1 MEQLVA
7 KDDASVYHASW
18 AELAEVV
25 AAVGGCDAL
34 IVDAPYSE
42 RTHAGHDEAAT
53 SKNRTAGPGAFSVLD
68 YGHWSDVDVR
78 SFVGA
83 FAPMVRGWIVTITD
97 HVLAPHWENA
107 LGGLG
112 LNVFSPL
119 AFVAP
124 RGPRLAGDGPAQWAT
139 WIVVA
144 RPRGAEWLKWGSLP
158 GAYVLPRGS
167 GGRPSLIGG
176 KHQWLMDRLVE
187 DYSRPGDLICDPC
200 CGAGTTLTAALRT
213 GRRAIGGDIN
223 REHAEMAARAV
234 GGMVQRPLFGGA
246 A

>member
-25 AAVGGCDAL
+25 AAAGGCDAL

-42 RTHAGHDEAAT
+42 RTHGGHNDKRIDLTEMSYRKINYA
-53 SKNRTAGPGAFSVLD
+53 
-68 YGHWSDVDVR
+68 HWSSVDVR
-78 SFVGA
+78 AFVSSW
-83 FAPMVRGWIVTITD
+83 APLCSGWMVSITD
-97 HVLAPHWENA
+97 HVLAPHWEA
-107 LGGLG
+107 AMATAGRYT
-112 LNVFSPL
+112 FSPV

-124 RGPRLAGDGPAQWAT
+124 GSRVRVCGDGPAQWSVF
-139 WIVVA
+139 IVVS
-144 RPRGAEWLKWGSLP
+144 RPKRKEFLSWGALP
-158 GAYVLPRGS
+158 GAYVLPPGFAER
-167 GGRPSLIGG
+167 LEVVGG
-176 KHQWLMDRLVE
+176 KPAWLMDRLVE

-213 GRRAIGGDIN
+213 GRRAIGGDKN